1 MSKKQN
7 IEVVMN
13 ITNAENLEKL
23 MAKAIAEIVINRID
37 KLPDEIKEYAYN
49 EVLRSLENSNSR

>member
-23 MAKAIAEIVINRID
+23 IAKAIAEIVINRID

-49 EVLRSLENSNSR
+49 EVLREIKENQN